1 MKSMGGNRRK
11 KFYSKIW
18 GSVVSGESG
27 GRCYG
32 CRFDEIEKEG
42 DRGREVLHV
51 VKTRTIS
58 KWQLNTYNN
67 FVNLQTEDFSVGRR
81 RSKIYTL

>member
-1 MKSMGGNRRK
+1 MKSIGGNRRK
-11 KFYSKIW
+11 KFYCKIW
-18 GSVVSGESG
+18 GSVVSGEKG
-27 GRCYG
+27 GRRYG
-32 CRFDEIEKEG
+32 CRFDEIQKEV

-58 KWQLNTYNN
+58 KWQLNTYDN
-67 FVNLQTEDFSVGRR
+67 FVNLRTEDFCVGRR